1 MRIRGVGFRVR
12 FSARDLSS
20 VEVGP
25 GGHSVKKRPFVS
37 CLSFQPEYSL
47 LLKDIERIFPS
58 LDISL

>member
-25 GGHSVKKRPFVS
+25 GGGGIV
-37 CLSFQPEYSL
+37 
-47 LLKDIERIFPS
+47 
-58 LDISL
+58 